1 LTPRITF
8 TLRDTQASHWHYVRA
23 VLLLGAPLSY
33 FADSAAVALGAGV
46 RLIVMLLASLVPAV
60 AFVLVF
66 RRYLR
71 RRAAPVDKFLMFIF
85 LGSRVLVGM
94 ASGWLGAGVSL
105 ALICTAAYVLER
117 RRLPLMAVAIV
128 LPLVLFLQPGKGHFR
143 QAFWSSRVAGG
154 ITERMLF
161 WVNTSI
167 DKWASALQ
175 SPNSGQWYA
184 LAEEGIGRMSLLP
197 QSATVMELT
206 PSVIPHQHGRLYGY
220 LAVTLIPR
228 ALWPGKPSVNEAN
241 RFFQVAYGMTEEKNL
256 EHVSISVG
264 VLTES
269 YINFGWVGVVIV
281 MFGLGVLFDVLQCAL
296 FSFDS
301 GHLLTAL
308 GIALIPR
315 LLTIESQMAQYVGG
329 LIQTI
334 VLVLLVFSPVLYRC
348 QRSVMPADPGTTN
361 LA

>member
-1 LTPRITF
+1 MTLT
-8 TLRDTQASHWHYVRA
+8 LHDTQASHWHYVRA
-23 VLLLGAPLSY
+23 LVLLGVPLSY
-33 FADSAAVALGAGV
+33 FADSAAGALGTGA
-46 RLIVMLLASLVPAV
+46 RLIVVLLASLVPTV

-71 RRAAPVDKFLMFIF
+71 RRAAPADKFLIFVF

-117 RRLPLMAVAIV
+117 RRLPLVAVGIV

-143 QAFWSSRVAGG
+143 QAFWSSRVSSG

-161 WVNTSI
+161 WVNASI

-175 SPNSGQWYA
+175 NPKSGQWYA
-184 LAEEGIGRMSLLP
+184 LAEESIGRMSLLR

-206 PSVIPHQHGRLYGY
+206 PTVVPYQHGRLYAY

-241 RFFQVAYGMTEEKNL
+241 RFFQLAYGMTEEKDL
-256 EHVSISVG
+256 ENVSISVG

-269 YINFGWVGVVIV
+269 YINFGWLGIVIV
-281 MFGLGVLFDVLQCAL
+281 MFALGILLDVLQCTL
-296 FSFDS
+296 FSPES
-301 GHLLTAL
+301 GQLLTAL

-348 QRSVMPADPGTTN
+348 QRAVISAPGPTN
-361 LA
+361 FA